1 MTYYNIAVT
10 ILIVLSPLGV
20 LSNFLTIF
28 ICLRKELRK
37 TPTFVF
43 MAFIG
48 CINNLEL
55 LTIIVVSFL
64 KDSLL
69 ITSFLKLSVFLIL
82 WKHQTGIYVEVKKC
96 FVINTLKSFITQTIT
111 KIDSFID

>member
-1 MTYYNIAVT
+1 MTYYNIAVI

-20 LSNFLTIF
+20 LSNILTIF

-69 ITSFLKLSVFLIL
+69 KTSFLKLFVFLIL
-82 WKHQTGIYVEVKKC
+82 WKHQSVIYIEVNKF
-96 FVINTLKSFITQTIT
+96 FVINTLKNFITQTIT
-111 KIDSFID
+111 QIDSFVD